1 MYYICKFRTTWSI
14 FDETGQSDQT
24 LETDDIDRI
33 KKYFA
38 GLLEEAKILTG
49 LQISALP
56 SNKRLPVIEPQEFLI
71 SKVFSK
77 WVIFDGKTQ
86 ADCWL
91 DSTEIAW
98 IKRLIP
104 DLLNPDGYTLNLL
117 ATTIQPTKLLQLSLG
132 EDPAHPNKPLPPS
145 SKMSGTS

>member
-24 LETDDIDRI
+24 LESDDIDRI

-49 LQISALP
+49 LQISALA
-56 SNKRLPVIEPQEFLI
+56 SNKRLPVIESQQFLI

-77 WVIFDGKTQ
+77 WVIFDGNTQ
-86 ADCWL
+86 TDRWL
-91 DSTEIAW
+91 DSAEIAW
-98 IKRLIP
+98 VKKLVP
-104 DLLNPDGYTLNLL
+104 DLLNSEGYSLNLL

-132 EDPAHPNKPLPPS
+132 GRPADPIKPFP
-145 SKMSGTS
+145 KTT